1 MARGRGTGERTTE
14 EEEGGRG
21 GEGRGRKP
29 RKGCRGQSQAAASEG
44 EGEGGHMMS
53 GDAYVPAV
61 GRLRAGEGFLVE
73 AKGGL
78 VFDERPGR
86 IYVPW
91 KH

>member
-1 MARGRGTGERTTE
+1 
-14 EEEGGRG
+14 
-21 GEGRGRKP
+21 
-29 RKGCRGQSQAAASEG
+29 
-44 EGEGGHMMS
+44 MMS